1 MKDKRKAY
9 EEKIDAQLE
18 EWNAQIALLKA
29 RADKAKAEA
38 KIEYNETIE
47 TLQRRR
53 DEAKAKLHE
62 LKTAGDEAWDEV
74 KTAFRFA
81 SSKFKGKAAGHA
93 ANGHARRLAEAIILQ
108 SIEDLWNPVCKK
120 GSLMFFQGD
129 GFALCSEIAGISYI
143 KQLAMLRMLA
153 YAGPKQVY
161 AA

>member
-62 LKTAGDEAWDEV
+62 LKAAGDEAWEDLKTGAEKAWAEV
-74 KTAFRFA
+74 KTAFHEA
-81 SSKFKGKAAGHA
+81 SSKFK
-93 ANGHARRLAEAIILQ
+93 
-108 SIEDLWNPVCKK
+108 
-120 GSLMFFQGD
+120 
-129 GFALCSEIAGISYI
+129 
-143 KQLAMLRMLA
+143 
-153 YAGPKQVY
+153 
-161 AA
+161 